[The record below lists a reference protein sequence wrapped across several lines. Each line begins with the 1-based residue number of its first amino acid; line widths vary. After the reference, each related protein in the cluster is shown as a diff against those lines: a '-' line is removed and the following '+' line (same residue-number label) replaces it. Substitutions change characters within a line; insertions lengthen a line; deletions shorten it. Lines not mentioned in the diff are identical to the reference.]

1 MGKSTGFS
9 QSVHGLIQF
18 MGKGTKHP
26 HILYMCSLM
35 KTHTPPFIY
44 AFQSPILT
52 AQVDVMDVIL
62 FFFFAW
68 CLSQH
73 HIMFVCMQVNICALQ
88 TQPPRMQG
96 SHEPG
101 SSVPTLRASLTLR
114 VLLKVRVEE
123 TLRGHCPLEPSCATV
138 SSLLTA
144 YSLFCQ
150 SVCLYWQVG

>member
-26 HILYMCSLM
+26 HILYMCSHM

-44 AFQSPILT
+44 AFQFPILT
-52 AQVDVMDVIL
+52 AQVDMMDVIL
-62 FFFFAW
+62 FIFCITLESAP
-68 CLSQH
+68 H
-73 HIMFVCMQVNICALQ
+73 YACMQAGKHLCLQ
-88 TQPPRMQG
+88 SQPPLMQR

-101 SSVPTLRASLTLR
+101 SSVPTPRASLTFR
-114 VLLKVRVEE
+114 VLLKLRVEE
-123 TLRGHCPLEPSCATV
+123 TLRGLCPLEPSCATV

-150 SVCLYWQVG
+150 SVCLHWQVG